1 MIYKVCNLPSNDFLK
16 ILKYVFMHI
25 HWQPPSRKIC
35 ITVINSYWVLLP
47 YQFPFLHL
55 QITTSVDIFNKGPE
69 PERISYTQNTLFL
82 TDMKTYVK
90 ERFPTTTKLG
100 FQLNYKLSSNLQNF
114 TISKHSY
121 PNKSKQLILIYLLL
135 SKEHFI
141 YRI

>member
-1 MIYKVCNLPSNDFLK
+1 M
-16 ILKYVFMHI
+16 
-25 HWQPPSRKIC
+25 
-35 ITVINSYWVLLP
+35 
-47 YQFPFLHL
+47 
-55 QITTSVDIFNKGPE
+55 E
-69 PERISYTQNTLFL
+69 
-82 TDMKTYVK
+82 TYIK

-141 YRI
+141 YRM